1 MLRVLFVDDD
11 PRALGELRSATEEM
25 AGEWEML
32 FVESGA
38 KGLLAMLNVSFD
50 VVVADLLMPG
60 MDGGEML
67 THVMEKYPQTVR
79 ILLSETT
86 EEGSDMRVVGSAHQY
101 LSKPC
106 DPTTLRDTVVR
117 AFVLRNFIADEQLKN
132 IVSKIQTLPT
142 VPTLYLE
149 MLKELRNDDPSVVRL
164 GHLISQDLGMCTKML
179 QLVNSAFFGLSQNI
193 SNPGEAI
200 LYLGVNTVKNVVLS
214 LQVFSGFESKV
225 KNHSFDRLWS
235 HSWATGVLAKGLAE
249 AEHLGAQ
256 AADHAF
262 ISGLLHDVGKLI
274 LASSLPD
281 RYHAI
286 VEAHLRQG
294 RPLWEVEQEMIGAS
308 HAEVGAYLLGLWGLP
323 TPVVEAVALHHRP
336 VATSGDEFSLVT
348 ALHLASVLEHEKSHK
363 SNDPTPISQLDLNYL
378 TEIGLQ
384 DRIDVWRETAGV
396 APLKEAV

>member
-11 PRALGELRSATEEM
+11 SRALAELKRSTEQM
-25 AGEWEML
+25 AGEWEMV

-38 KGLLAMLNVSFD
+38 KGLLAMLNAPFD
-50 VVVADLLMPG
+50 VVVTDFVMPG
-60 MDGGEML
+60 MDGGELL
-67 THVMEKYPQTVR
+67 THVMAKYSQTVR
-79 ILLSETT
+79 ILLSETG
-86 EEGSDMRVVGSAHQY
+86 EEGSEMQVVGSAHQY
-101 LSKPC
+101 LCKPC
-106 DPTTLRDTVVR
+106 EPATLRDTVVR
-117 AFVLRNFIADEQLKN
+117 AFVLRNIIADDRLKK
-132 IVSKIQTLPT
+132 IVSQIQTLPT

-225 KNHSFDRLWS
+225 KNYPFERLWS
-235 HSWATGVLAKGLAE
+235 HCWATGVLAKGLAE
-249 AEHLGAQ
+249 AEDLGAQ

-262 ISGLLHDVGKLI
+262 IAGLLHDVGKLI

-286 VEAHLRQG
+286 VEAHLQQG
-294 RPLWEVEQEMIGAS
+294 RPLWEVEEEMIGSS
-308 HAEVGAYLLGLWGLP
+308 HAEVGGYLLGLWGLP

-336 VATSGDEFSLVT
+336 MASSGHEFSLVT
-348 ALHLASVLEHEKSHK
+348 ALHLASVLEHEKSRK
-363 SNDPTPISQLDLNYL
+363 IGDQAPVSQLDLNYL
-378 TEIGLQ
+378 TEIGLHE
-384 DRIDVWRETAGV
+384 RIDFWRETGGV
-396 APLKEAV
+396 APLKQAV